1 MWWKTL
7 SPRMERGSLSQN
19 QFQRKTVANFST
31 LQQRWWRAFGANIA
45 QVSIPSRNAHAG
57 IAPPPPFHVC
67 IPMGIIT
74 VTIKTIVINVLVLK
88 SQSNKIFRQNPWNGF
103 DHLGKARIA
112 QQPPS
117 LGCIP
122 TNIIESMELAWF
134 NYSPGKSLVHFFYN
148 ECFEH
153 KEPLYD
159 LYALDSSGIQNI

>member
-1 MWWKTL
+1 MKNPFTQNGTWK
-7 SPRMERGSLSQN
+7 SESEPISAQN
-19 QFQRKTVANFST
+19 RSKFLDAATTVAESI
-31 LQQRWWRAFGANIA
+31 WSKYPP
-45 QVSIPSRNAHAG
+45 VSIPSRNAHAG

-122 TNIIESMELAWF
+122 TNIIESMELTWF